1 MQLKAESDCYRGY
14 IGASYQS
21 GSMLEECSLVYL
33 DQRCDDKNV
42 FTPTPLRTTSNS
54 KTDTV
59 ASLAVFIRRPWTS
72 GSSAEWISVCVRV
85 FALEF

>member
-1 MQLKAESDCYRGY
+1 
-14 IGASYQS
+14 
-21 GSMLEECSLVYL
+21 MLEECSLVYL

-42 FTPTPLRTTSNS
+42 FTFPLTPPFLNTNR

-59 ASLAVFIRRPWTS
+59 ASLTPLIRRPWTS
-72 GSSAEWISVCVRV
+72 GRSAEWISVCVRV